1 MEALEQVL
9 ASLSE
14 SPVNISFDSG
24 ENLSGGINRLV
35 KVIMPGSKGLD
46 IKRDNEEFFVEGV
59 FFSPSFKGVAYRG
72 KHLSEKTSKFS
83 DVTISISIDSLKEIP
98 GESKFGLYDPE
109 TGEVKEIE

>member
-9 ASLSE
+9 VSLSE
-14 SPVNISFDSG
+14 SPVKISFNSG
-24 ENLSGGINRLV
+24 EDFQEETDRFV

-59 FFSPSFKGVAYRG
+59 FFSPSFKGLAYRG